1 MASLFDKKLSLA
13 MNMLTAK
20 GLLNDNA
27 MPTGWKLIRRLGLR
41 VPPLYFWGF
50 NTTWIVHTVL
60 FALGF
65 AICEFLRLHWQTPLV
80 NMPSWQL
87 ILGGSLVFGLSV
99 AIRGVYFRRRFGLP
113 LWQDLNPSV

>member
-13 MNMLTAK
+13 MSMLAAR
-20 GLLNDNA
+20 GLLNNNA
-27 MPTGWKLIRRLGLR
+27 TPIGWKFIRRLGFK

-50 NTTWIVHTVL
+50 KTTWIAYTLL
-60 FALGF
+60 FLFGF
-65 AICEFLRLHWQTPLV
+65 SAFEFFRLHWQTPRM

-99 AIRGVYFRRRFGLP
+99 AARGLYFRRRFGLP
-113 LWQDLNPSV
+113 LWQDLNPSA